1 MFRRV
6 DYLQDRSTR
15 CHNPENHN
23 RNIHRRKN
31 YSTFIFPHTIFPQ
44 ISVCSTSD
52 ALLYCRYSTYAN
64 MVSHSSLIYK
74 HLVAGLCQQVNT
86 CTPPVYLHVVVLG
99 HWNCTKCGSGT
110 VSRSECRNEWCTV
123 SVRTYILTCYDPFLP
138 NPFQFIIHKH
148 PFTYN
153 QLVLEVPMNK

>member
-31 YSTFIFPHTIFPQ
+31 YSTFIFPQNIFPQ

-110 VSRSECRNEWCTV
+110 VSRPGYRRVTQQKWMSEWMVHCICQDLHFNMLW
-123 SVRTYILTCYDPFLP
+123 PFP
-138 NPFQFIIHKH
+138 TKSFPVHH
-148 PFTYN
+148 T
-153 QLVLEVPMNK
+153 